1 MRGWHNLRSHFA
13 LRGPHMSAPARLT
26 AKNTAPAKVAHSA
39 NFFRVCRC
47 SAVQCSAVHSG
58 IAVAYTGVFLCCLC
72 SCSIPMNNTFE
83 GSRSPDRMSSSQ
95 QGALAPEVAK
105 ATSNNAFSRPGSLA
119 EIEDDGMDFEAE
131 IKFEQR
137 KSINPRSA
145 SVSSAKNDAPT
156 EAGEAERNDS
166 ADAGAQVSSRV
177 HTYCLCID
185 LCIERVGQGGFAYG
199 SIVFAAAPTK

>member
-1 MRGWHNLRSHFA
+1 
-13 LRGPHMSAPARLT
+13 
-26 AKNTAPAKVAHSA
+26 
-39 NFFRVCRC
+39 
-47 SAVQCSAVHSG
+47 
-58 IAVAYTGVFLCCLC
+58 
-72 SCSIPMNNTFE
+72 MNNTFE